1 MNIRK
6 ALFVTGTAFGI
17 LSAAIAA
24 KSQAAESETSTL
36 SSQSLGGG
44 EFQYNIA
51 LTNTST
57 TGTNIGTFWFAWVPG
72 ADFMDAKP
80 TNITFPAGWSD
91 NITGSNNASDGNA
104 IQWLAG
110 SSPLTPGNTDSFS
123 FDSTDTLAQ
132 LLGPSPFAQHQT
144 ETTSFIYSGAPFSD
158 AGVQFTVV
166 PEPATLGLLTAGAF
180 GLLARRRKRA

>member
-6 ALFVTGTAFGI
+6 ALLVTGTTFGI

-57 TGTNIGTFWFAWVPG
+57 TNTNIGTFWFGWVPG
-72 ADFMDAKP
+72 ADFMDVNP
-80 TNITFPAGWSD
+80 TSITLPAGWTD
-91 NITGSNNASDGNA
+91 NITHTGATDGYA

-110 SSPLTPGNTDSFS
+110 ASPLTPGNTDSFS

-180 GLLARRRKRA
+180 GLLMRRRKHA